1 MLETYILAAICMAIV
16 ALVAVKI
23 VEIRTNTTG
32 SEDSSQKKAIEA
44 LQLEIADVK
53 AKNKKLD
60 LEVADLTEFV
70 GRSLRKMN
78 SRAYR
83 ADQKE
88 EEMEAVLQMARELD
102 QEEQNGP
109 IRANPPG
116 GGLGAG
122 LMKKPPSR

>member
-1 MLETYILAAICMAIV
+1 MAIV

-32 SEDSSQKKAIEA
+32 NENSSQKKAIQA
-44 LQLEIADVK
+44 LQLEIADVR

-88 EEMEAVLQMARELD
+88 EEMEAVLQMARDLD

-109 IRANPPG
+109 IRANPPA

-122 LMKKPPSR
+122 FMKKPPNR